1 MEKIIPTQKKEELE
15 GKIAAFDFDGTLVVQ
30 DSDEIAFKNCKEKLQ
45 ELYKENWALVI
56 FTNQGGVSKGKVEYE
71 EVKQR
76 IERFLTYIN
85 LPIYVFIATEYNK
98 YRKPH
103 PGMWYEMLK
112 ELKIEKVE
120 KSFFVGDAAGRL
132 KSGKMKKDFSCSDCK
147 FAYNLKIPFQ
157 TPEEF
162 FNGKDERKWEW
173 DGFDAERFTME
184 KGDFVLNR
192 YDGKEI
198 ILLIG
203 PQASGKTTLAK
214 RFCEENKDYVYI
226 NQDTLK
232 TKAKCLKA
240 IRDAVKLGKNIIV
253 DNTNSSEKNRK
264 EILDEVGENGG
275 KEKGY
280 WIRYVHFNVNKEF
293 AQHLDE
299 MRVELHNTTP
309 IPSIAFNIYFKNL
322 RESASL
328 EKECDE
334 LVHYYWRPH
343 GVLSK
348 EFFYKY

>member
-1 MEKIIPTQKKEELE
+1 MEKIIPSGGRKTT
-15 GKIAAFDFDGTLVVQ
+15 GKIATFDFDGTLVLQ
-30 DSDEIAFKNCKEKLQ
+30 DSDELAFQNCREKLHK
-45 ELYKENWALVI
+45 LVENGWTLVI
-56 FTNQGGVSKGKVEYE
+56 FTNQGGVSKGKVTLE
-71 EVKQR
+71 EVKER
-76 IERFLTYIN
+76 IHRFLSHIS
-85 LPIYVFIATEYNK
+85 LPIYVFISTEYNK

-103 PGMWYEMLK
+103 PEMWYEMSK
-112 ELKIEKVE
+112 ELGIEKPHDE
-120 KSFFVGDAAGRL
+120 SFFVGDAAGRVKL
-132 KSGKMKKDFSCSDCK
+132 GKTKKDFSCSDRK
-147 FAYNLKIPFQ
+147 FAYNLKIPFH

-162 FNGKDERKWEW
+162 FIGNDDRRWEW
-173 DGFDAERFTME
+173 DGFDAERFTIE
-184 KGDFVLNR
+184 RKDFRVEP
-192 YDGKEI
+192 YKGKEI

-214 RFCEENKDYVYI
+214 RFCEENKEYVYV

-240 IRDAVKLGKNIIV
+240 IRDTVKSGKSIIV

-264 EILDEVGENGG
+264 EILEEV

-280 WIRYVHFNVNKEF
+280 HIRYVHFNVTKEF

-309 IPSIAFNIYFKNL
+309 IPTIAFNIYFKNL
-322 RESASL
+322 RETHSL

-334 LVHYYWRPH
+334 LIQYSWRPN
-343 GVLSK
+343 GPVPK